1 MIEITIAFL
10 TGVLGPVSLLY
21 IKHIL
26 NKKKNTD
33 IVAEALEMGEVV
45 TNKIEDIKNG
55 IKADRVWVTQFHNG
69 GHFYPTG
76 KSITKFSVIYESV
89 NLGVDSIQSNF
100 QNIPVNLFSK
110 SLNELAKND
119 LIEIPDYKDVEVA
132 TYGLRYAA
140 EETGCKSGYLFAIK
154 SIEGKFIGVL
164 GLDYTKKKV
173 KLDHDTT
180 NGVMVDVS
188 SIGGVLMNHLQD

>member
-26 NKKKNTD
+26 NKKKKTD

-45 TNKIEDIKNG
+45 SNKIEDIKNG

-89 NLGVDSIQSNF
+89 NIGVDSIQSNF

>member
-26 NKKKNTD
+26 NKKKKTD

-45 TNKIEDIKNG
+45 SNKIEDIKNG

-119 LIEIPDYKDVEVA
+119 VIEIPDYKDVEVA

>member
-26 NKKKNTD
+26 NKKKKTD

-45 TNKIEDIKNG
+45 SNKIEDIKNG

-110 SLNELAKND
+110 SLNELSKND

>member
-26 NKKKNTD
+26 NKKKKTD